1 MPYSKILSS
10 LDDEE
15 IIRLEDLRIKI
26 SHMYN
31 KQSYEDIEKVIKEQ
45 PLIKED
51 EQIMRIIKKIKDT
64 GFSISEFTKLK
75 AYINIDDG
83 QKYGETISKN
93 R

>member
-1 MPYSKILSS
+1 
-10 LDDEE
+10 
-15 IIRLEDLRIKI
+15 
-26 SHMYN
+26 
-31 KQSYEDIEKVIKEQ
+31 
-45 PLIKED
+45 
-51 EQIMRIIKKIKDT
+51 MRIIKKIKDT